1 MAVAE
6 MVIPYPQLQKILERT
21 CELAVIKP
29 RAEEMMEI
37 VEKKLADLFEVAY
50 ENAKA
55 ERSSTIKLRHIPI
68 TKGFRNSLN
77 LFRAVIE
84 DEKVQIEP
92 IRKYVLRKI
101 PGDIPLE
108 EEVVNELPIIAGTL
122 FVLVGRVIKALHPE
136 IKNVYPEHIE
146 EAKRVLDYTL

>member
-1 MAVAE
+1 MSE
-6 MVIPYPQLQKILERT
+6 MVIPYPQLQKILEKT

-37 VEKKLADLFEVAY
+37 VEKKLSDLFEVAY

-55 ERSSTIKLRHIPI
+55 ERSSTIKMRHIPI
-68 TKGFRNSLN
+68 TKGFKNSLN

-108 EEVVNELPIIAGTL
+108 EDVVNELPIIAGTL
-122 FVLVGRVIKALHPE
+122 FVLVGRVIKTLHPE

-146 EAKRVLDYTL
+146 EAKRILDYTL

>member
-1 MAVAE
+1 MAE

-37 VEKKLADLFEVAY
+37 VEKKLSDLFEVAY

-55 ERSSTIKLRHIPI
+55 ERSSTIKMRHIPI
-68 TKGFRNSLN
+68 TKGFKNSLN

-92 IRKYVLRKI
+92 IRKYVLKKI

-108 EEVVNELPIIAGTL
+108 EDVVNELPIIAGTL
-122 FVLVGRVIKALHPE
+122 FVLIGRVIKALHPE

-146 EAKRVLDYTL
+146 EAKKVLDYTL

>member
-1 MAVAE
+1 MAE

>member
-1 MAVAE
+1 MAE
-6 MVIPYPQLQKILERT
+6 MIIPYPQLQKILERT
-21 CELAVIKP
+21 CELAVVKP
-29 RAEEMMEI
+29 RAEEMMDI

-55 ERSSTIKLRHIPI
+55 ERSSTIKMRHIPI
-68 TKGFRNSLN
+68 TRGFKNSLN

-84 DEKVQIEP
+84 NEKVQIEP
-92 IRKYVLRKI
+92 IRKYVLKKI

-108 EEVVNELPIIAGTL
+108 EDVVNELPIIAGTL
-122 FVLVGRVIKALHPE
+122 FVLIGRVIKALHPE

-146 EAKRVLDYTL
+146 EAKKVLDYTL

>member
-1 MAVAE
+1 MAE
-6 MVIPYPQLQKILERT
+6 MIIPYPQLQKILERT

-68 TKGFRNSLN
+68 TKGFKNSLN

-92 IRKYVLRKI
+92 IRKYVLKKI

-122 FVLVGRVIKALHPE
+122 FVLIGRVIKALHPE

-146 EAKRVLDYTL
+146 EAKKVLDYTL

>member
-1 MAVAE
+1 MAE

-37 VEKKLADLFEVAY
+37 VEKKLSDLFEVAY

-55 ERSSTIKLRHIPI
+55 ERSSTIKMRHIPI
-68 TKGFRNSLN
+68 TKGFKNSLN

-92 IRKYVLRKI
+92 IRKYVLKKI

-108 EEVVNELPIIAGTL
+108 EDVVNELPIIAGTL
-122 FVLVGRVIKALHPE
+122 FVLIGRVIKALHPE

-146 EAKRVLDYTL
+146 EARKVLDYTL

>member
-1 MAVAE
+1 MAE
-6 MVIPYPQLQKILERT
+6 MIIPYPQLQKILERT

-55 ERSSTIKLRHIPI
+55 ERSDTIKMRHIPI
-68 TKGFRNSLN
+68 TKGFKNSLN

-92 IRKYVLRKI
+92 IRKFLLKKI

-108 EEVVNELPIIAGTL
+108 EDVVNELPIIAGTL
-122 FVLVGRVIKALHPE
+122 FVLIGRVIKALHPE

-146 EAKRVLDYTL
+146 EAKKVLDYTL

>member
-1 MAVAE
+1 MAE
-6 MVIPYPQLQKILERT
+6 MIIPYPQLQKILERT

-55 ERSSTIKLRHIPI
+55 ERSSTIKMRHIPI
-68 TKGFRNSLN
+68 TKGFKNSLN

-84 DEKVQIEP
+84 DEKVEIEP
-92 IRKYVLRKI
+92 IRKYVLKKI

-108 EEVVNELPIIAGTL
+108 EDVVNELPIIAGTL

-146 EAKRVLDYTL
+146 EAKKVLDYTL

>member
-1 MAVAE
+1 MAE
-6 MVIPYPQLQKILERT
+6 MIIPYPQLQKILERT
-21 CELAVIKP
+21 CGLAVIKP

-37 VEKKLADLFEVAY
+37 VEKKLSDLFEVAY

-55 ERSSTIKLRHIPI
+55 ENTGIIKLRHLPL
-68 TKGFRNSLN
+68 TKGFKNSMN

-84 DEKVQIEP
+84 EEKVEIEP
-92 IRKYVLRKI
+92 IRKFVLKKI
-101 PGDIPLE
+101 PADLPLD
-108 EEVVNELPIIAGTL
+108 EEVVNELPVITGTL

-146 EAKRVLDYTL
+146 EAKKVLDYTL

>member
-1 MAVAE
+1 MAE
-6 MVIPYPQLQKILERT
+6 MIIPYPQLQKILERT

-50 ENAKA
+50 ENAIA
-55 ERSSTIKLRHIPI
+55 EGSGTIKLRHIPV
-68 TKGFRNSLN
+68 TKGFKNSMN
-77 LFRAVIE
+77 LFRAIIE
-84 DEKVQIEP
+84 DEGVEIEP
-92 IRKYVLRKI
+92 IRKFVLKKI
-101 PGDIPLE
+101 PADIPLE

-136 IKNVYPEHIE
+136 IRNVYPEHIE
-146 EAKRVLDYTL
+146 EAEKVLDYTL

>member
-1 MAVAE
+1 MSE

-29 RAEEMMEI
+29 RAEEMMGV

-55 ERSSTIKLRHIPI
+55 ERSSTIKMRHIPI

-92 IRKYVLRKI
+92 IRKYVLKKI

-108 EEVVNELPIIAGTL
+108 EDVVNELPIIAGTL
-122 FVLVGRVIKALHPE
+122 FVLIGRVIKALHPE

-146 EAKRVLDYTL
+146 EAKKVLDYTL

>member
-1 MAVAE
+1 MAE
-6 MVIPYPQLQKILERT
+6 MIIPYPQLQKILERT

-37 VEKKLADLFEVAY
+37 VEKKLSDLFEVAY

-55 ERSSTIKLRHIPI
+55 ERSSTIKMRHIPI
-68 TKGFRNSLN
+68 TKGFKNSLN

-84 DEKVQIEP
+84 DEKVQIDP
-92 IRKYVLRKI
+92 IRKFLLKKI

-108 EEVVNELPIIAGTL
+108 EDVVNELPIIAGTL
-122 FVLVGRVIKALHPE
+122 FVLIGRVIKALHPE

-146 EAKRVLDYTL
+146 EAKKVLDYTL

>member
-1 MAVAE
+1 MAE
-6 MVIPYPQLQKILERT
+6 MIIPYPQLQKILERT

-29 RAEEMMEI
+29 RAEEMMDI

-55 ERSSTIKLRHIPI
+55 ERSSTIKMRHIPI
-68 TKGFRNSLN
+68 TKGFKNSLN

-84 DEKVQIEP
+84 DENVQIEP
-92 IRKYVLRKI
+92 IRKYVLKKI

-108 EEVVNELPIIAGTL
+108 EDVINELPIIAGTL
-122 FVLVGRVIKALHPE
+122 FVLIGRVIKALHPE

-146 EAKRVLDYTL
+146 EAKKVLDYTL

>member
-1 MAVAE
+1 MAE
-6 MVIPYPQLQKILERT
+6 MIIPYPQLQKILERT

-29 RAEEMMEI
+29 RAEEMMDI

-55 ERSSTIKLRHIPI
+55 ENADTIKMRHIPI
-68 TKGFRNSLN
+68 TKGFRNSMN

-84 DEKVQIEP
+84 DEGVEIEP
-92 IRKYVLRKI
+92 IRKYVLKKI
-101 PGDIPLE
+101 PGDRPLE
-108 EEVVNELPIIAGTL
+108 EDVVNELPIIAGTL
-122 FVLVGRVIKALHPE
+122 FVLIGRVIKALHPE

-146 EAKRVLDYTL
+146 EAKKVLDYTL

>member
-1 MAVAE
+1 MAE
-6 MVIPYPQLQKILERT
+6 MIIPYPQLQKILERT

-29 RAEEMMEI
+29 RAEEMMDI

-55 ERSSTIKLRHIPI
+55 ERSSTIKMRHIPI
-68 TKGFRNSLN
+68 TKGFKNSLN

-122 FVLVGRVIKALHPE
+122 FVLIGRVIKALHPE

-146 EAKRVLDYTL
+146 EAKKVLDYTL

>member
-1 MAVAE
+1 MAE
-6 MVIPYPQLQKILERT
+6 MIIPYPQLQKILERT

-29 RAEEMMEI
+29 RAEEMMDI

-55 ERSSTIKLRHIPI
+55 ENSETIKLRHIPI
-68 TKGFRNSLN
+68 TKGFKNSMN

-84 DEKVQIEP
+84 DENVQMEP
-92 IRKYVLRKI
+92 IRKYVLKKI
-101 PGDIPLE
+101 PGDKPLE
-108 EEVVNELPIIAGTL
+108 EDVVNELPIITGTL

-146 EAKRVLDYTL
+146 EAKKVLDYTL

>member
-1 MAVAE
+1 MAE
-6 MVIPYPQLQKILERT
+6 MIIPYPQLQKILERT

-29 RAEEMMEI
+29 RAEEMMDI

-55 ERSSTIKLRHIPI
+55 ERSSTIKMRHIPI
-68 TKGFRNSLN
+68 TKGFKNSLN

-84 DEKVQIEP
+84 DENVQIEP
-92 IRKYVLRKI
+92 IRKYVLKKI

-108 EEVVNELPIIAGTL
+108 EDVINELPIIAGTL
-122 FVLVGRVIKALHPE
+122 FVLIGRVIKALHPE
-136 IKNVYPEHIE
+136 IKNVYPEHVE
-146 EAKRVLDYTL
+146 EAKKVLDYTL

>member
-1 MAVAE
+1 MAE
-6 MVIPYPQLQKILERT
+6 MIIPYPQLQKILERT

-29 RAEEMMEI
+29 RAEEMMDI
-37 VEKKLADLFEVAY
+37 VEKKLSDLFEVAY
-50 ENAKA
+50 ENAKV
-55 ERSSTIKLRHIPI
+55 ERSSTIKMRHIPI
-68 TKGFRNSLN
+68 TKGFKNSLN

-92 IRKYVLRKI
+92 IRKYVLKKI

-108 EEVVNELPIIAGTL
+108 EDVVNELPVIAGTL
-122 FVLVGRVIKALHPE
+122 FVLIGRVIKALHPE

-146 EAKRVLDYTL
+146 EAKKVLDYTL